1 MTAVKR
7 HHISILVKEYSR
19 NSGTEDLIGFVADT
33 TGMLS
38 ACQGLLQSIDAKTG
52 ESLEWLQSECAGYG
66 VARSSFLEE
75 ISRIVALFHPD
86 QDVEDHYVTLGV
98 PVGAGS
104 DEIKK
109 AFRRL
114 SLQYHPDTAPI
125 VDRGHPDKFIEITK
139 AYHSL
144 LAVGQNVQKN
154 NSSNPDAQANNWR
167 RKKERSVSTEQR
179 KKVFAWALGL
189 LFVLVLI
196 SIIAAVNYRKR
207 AMIAGL
213 QESKSVLVTPSQEP
227 QIITKEK
234 NLVEV
239 TAIDP
244 PIALESLTKT
254 SEEVMNLAQ
263 EATQPK
269 DIITLPEKDSSEPDT
284 SDIEPLEGADVVSIA
299 VAEEEEMALTV
310 PSKKEQNSNEGNTEG
325 TSESEETDAN
335 VVVAEAATDVN
346 LGVNVAAVETKIP
359 DVPLPES
366 RTLEAS
372 SSNASKTVDGTLQ
385 ETDLRSQI
393 DTFLADYSKAYEQR
407 SIILF
412 SRLFEADAMENG
424 KLFSTKM
431 PTYIDLFAATSEL
444 ILDVDVISWQ
454 KRGSGVD
461 VRGRFKVY
469 LQYKDSREISGTGPI
484 RFLLKDNSDGFR
496 IINSEYEFNAE

>member
-1 MTAVKR
+1 
-7 HHISILVKEYSR
+7 
-19 NSGTEDLIGFVADT
+19 
-33 TGMLS
+33 
-38 ACQGLLQSIDAKTG
+38 
-52 ESLEWLQSECAGYG
+52 
-66 VARSSFLEE
+66 
-75 ISRIVALFHPD
+75 
-86 QDVEDHYVTLGV
+86 
-98 PVGAGS
+98 
-104 DEIKK
+104 
-109 AFRRL
+109 
-114 SLQYHPDTAPI
+114 
-125 VDRGHPDKFIEITK
+125 
-139 AYHSL
+139 
-144 LAVGQNVQKN
+144 
-154 NSSNPDAQANNWR
+154 
-167 RKKERSVSTEQR
+167 
-179 KKVFAWALGL
+179 
-189 LFVLVLI
+189 
-196 SIIAAVNYRKR
+196 
-207 AMIAGL
+207 
-213 QESKSVLVTPSQEP
+213 LVTPAQEP
-227 QIITKEK
+227 KIITKEK
-234 NLVEV
+234 NVVKV

-299 VAEEEEMALTV
+299 VAEVEEMALTV

-496 IINSEYEFNAE
+496 IINSEYEFNVE

>member
-1 MTAVKR
+1 MTSVKR
-7 HHISILVKEYSR
+7 HHISTLVKEYSR

-38 ACQGLLQSIDAKTG
+38 ACQELLQIIDAENG
-52 ESLEWLQSECAGYG
+52 ENLEWLQSECAGYG
-66 VARSSFLEE
+66 IVRSSFLEE

-189 LFVLVLI
+189 LFVLVFI
-196 SIIAAVNYRKR
+196 SIIAAINYRKR

-213 QESKSVLVTPSQEP
+213 QGSKSVLVTPAQEP
-227 QIITKEK
+227 KIITKEK
-234 NLVEV
+234 NVVEAA
-239 TAIDP
+239 AIES
-244 PIALESLTKT
+244 PIASESLTKT
-254 SEEVMNLAQ
+254 SAEAMDLA
-263 EATQPK
+263 
-269 DIITLPEKDSSEPDT
+269 PETTEPDT

-299 VAEEEEMALTV
+299 VAEVEEMALTV

-335 VVVAEAATDVN
+335 VVVAEAATDI
-346 LGVNVAAVETKIP
+346 KIP

-454 KRGSGVD
+454 KRDSGVD

-484 RFLLKDNSDGFR
+484 HFLLKDNSDGFR
-496 IINSEYEFNAE
+496 IIDSEYEFNVE